1 MTLDCNMS
9 AEEQHELDLLA
20 AELRAAQPLAVLSED
35 FQERLESRM
44 RHSWTLRSA
53 FQRNP
58 VIRVAAGLLV
68 MTLAAAP
75 VAALVG
81 LWPQQKKN
89 PPAIA
94 FEPHEEIEVDDSGA
108 AGAPGAN
115 QVIGPIDEFDGFVWT
130 EQRSLAIQQ
139 SNYYNRLQYAGAT
152 LNASGRSAVFAGI
165 SAAHGAVPV
174 WERLWMEFGK
184 RCQSN
189 AAEELP
195 ESLLA
200 LAQKE
205 LETAASAHAS
215 PIEIASR
222 AAWAWL
228 LHGEV
233 APAGSVELAWPD
245 APFVASP

>member
-1 MTLDCNMS
+1 MTLDFNIS
-9 AEEQHELDLLA
+9 VEEQHQLDLLA
-20 AELRAAQPLAVLSED
+20 AELRAALPVAELSDD

-94 FEPHEEIEVDDSGA
+94 FELHEEIDVDESGA
-108 AGAPGAN
+108 AGDPSLS
-115 QVIGPIDEFDGFVWT
+115 QVVGPIDEFDPFVWT

-139 SNYYNRLQYAGAT
+139 SNYYNRFQYAGAT
-152 LNASGRSAVFAGI
+152 LKASGLSGVFPVI
-165 SAAHGAVPV
+165 SVSHGRVPV
-174 WERLWMEFGK
+174 WEHLWMEFGK
-184 RCQSN
+184 RCSN
-189 AAEELP
+189 NGFADLP

-200 LAQKE
+200 LAKLE
-205 LETAASAHAS
+205 LETPVATHAS
-215 PIEIASR
+215 PMEIASR
-222 AAWAWL
+222 AAWDWL
-228 LHGEV
+228 LNGEV

-245 APFVASP
+245 APFVARD